1 MRRDVSRVKDG
12 VAFVLLRRPEKPKH
26 RIVRGFQGKEVIVSL
41 LARTVSYTFPHFPRT
56 RTSETT
62 FVHLIASC
70 DLLIHGLL
78 DSLVVA
84 FLAAA
89 VRSNRGL
96 RTAIIR
102 MLVFHRSTSALPVHG
117 APCEVG
123 ILHPLA
129 PQKRPAL
136 VRRMTSA
143 EGEVRPER
151 MRDHTHLTEST
162 RHAQIQREQP
172 AVDLLGISKAGL
184 GHERENTG
192 LRVVS

>member
-1 MRRDVSRVKDG
+1 MERSNRIAIGQD
-12 VAFVLLRRPEKPKH
+12 
-26 RIVRGFQGKEVIVSL
+26 RIV
-41 LARTVSYTFPHFPRT
+41 HFPRT

-78 DSLVVA
+78 HSLVVA

-117 APCEVG
+117 GPLRGGHSTPACPSKTTCPRSQDDLCGGRGAP
-123 ILHPLA
+123 
-129 PQKRPAL
+129 
-136 VRRMTSA
+136 
-143 EGEVRPER
+143 
-151 MRDHTHLTEST
+151 
-162 RHAQIQREQP
+162 
-172 AVDLLGISKAGL
+172 
-184 GHERENTG
+184 RENA
-192 LRVVS
+192 RSHAFD